1 MATETGDIVA
11 ELGPEEE
18 TLAGTV
24 SGDDKPQAPTQTPDP
39 GTAPQPSTSSPRR
52 SGIPPKRPGSAAKRQ
67 SIVPGSATKPT
78 ASSTSSTAPRP
89 TAGSSLSKPPTRP
102 IAAAAARRLPN
113 TATPSGATASI
124 HKAKPSTSPVTSTE
138 DGKKSSVMSQEGENK
153 KPTISGSARRISIAP
168 SAIVKSTAAKTPA
181 ASSADRRS
189 TMSSSTLSDT
199 TNSSRKIPSS
209 RPSIS
214 SPAKDETK
222 ATANMSKSTSSLA
235 TARTARTPLHSS
247 RILAGKEPT
256 DAGKK
261 RLSTI
266 PASPAPG
273 AAEPSAGKDASK
285 PARPPLSQRKST
297 MSVTIEQRLREMELV
312 SEMLKVAMAEDGDN
326 EELEEFGNKADE
338 TLASLKQKLEEARIN
353 EGKQPLTEAELQREP
368 SVNGVSKIS
377 LGRGV
382 SGDEDTEK
390 LRSELA
396 TSQATVGCFLKCT

>member
-1 MATETGDIVA
+1 MIAMATETGNTIA

-24 SGDDKPQAPTQTPDP
+24 SGEDKPPAPTQTPDP

-67 SIVPGSATKPT
+67 SIVPGSAAKPT
-78 ASSTSSTAPRP
+78 ISSPSTASR
-89 TAGSSLSKPPTRP
+89 TAAGSSLSKPPTRP
-102 IAAAAARRLPN
+102 IAAAARRPPN
-113 TATPSGATASI
+113 TATPSGATASV
-124 HKAKPSTSPVTSTE
+124 HKPKPSTSSITSTE

-168 SAIVKSTAAKTPA
+168 SAVTKTTAAKTPA
-181 ASSADRRS
+181 ASSTDRRS
-189 TMSSSTLSDT
+189 TMGSSTLSDT
-199 TNSSRKIPSS
+199 TNSTGKIPSS

-214 SPAKDETK
+214 SPSKGEAK

-247 RILAGKEPT
+247 RILAGKEST

-285 PARPPLSQRKST
+285 PTRPQLSQRKST

-353 EGKQPLTEAELQREP
+353 EGKQPFTEAELQGEP
-368 SVNGVSKIS
+368 SVNGISKSS
-377 LGRGV
+377 LGKGV

-396 TSQATVGCFLKCT
+396 TSQATVGLFLR